1 VRLAATAGL
10 LFVAWKAPL
19 SAQAPGPAQA
29 ADTVFAE
36 IQARVAQGDRAAARM
51 LADSLLSVVPPGS
64 SRYAEALYWR
74 AFTASQAA
82 AAERDYLRV
91 SIEYPLSAR
100 APDALLALAQ
110 LEYARGDRTAARRRF
125 DRLLRD
131 YPSGRHVARASYWS
145 GSLALA
151 AGDRAA
157 ACAAFANA
165 QKAVLPDDVELANQ
179 IAYYVAQCA
188 TQPADSGPALSSGS
202 APASGGNTGSGG
214 AAARAGEFSIQVAAY
229 TTRADARALEARLRQ
244 RGFDVRVMGT
254 RAPYRVRIGRYPTRQ
269 DAMTAL
275 ARVRRSH
282 PNAIVVDAVPR

>member
-1 VRLAATAGL
+1 VRRVTTVGLLVVAWRAPLAA
-10 LFVAWKAPL
+10 
-19 SAQAPGPAQA
+19 QAAGPAQA

-36 IQARVAQGDRAAARM
+36 IQARVAQGDRAAARL
-51 LADSLLSVVPPGS
+51 LADSLLSVVPAGS

-91 SIEYPLSAR
+91 SIEYPLSPR

-125 DRLLRD
+125 DRLLRE

-151 AGDRAA
+151 AGERVA
-157 ACAAFANA
+157 ACAAFTNA
-165 QKAVLPDDVELANQ
+165 QKAVVPDDVELANQ

-188 TQPADSGPALSSGS
+188 AQPSDSGNRPSSASGT
-202 APASGGNTGSGG
+202 ASGGSAGSSGT
-214 AAARAGEFSIQVAAY
+214 AARGGEFSIQVAAY

-244 RGFDVRVMGT
+244 RGFDVRVIGT

-269 DAMTAL
+269 DAATAL

-282 PNAIVVDAVPR
+282 PNAFVVEAEPR